1 MNAVGLH
8 APCVHTESLYRRY
21 VDVILFSHLEIV
33 LYNDTEMGK
42 QLDVVDV
49 YSFIR
54 SSLRRV

>member
-21 VDVILFSHLEIV
+21 VILFSHLEIV